1 MSRERRHVVHAFF
14 ALIASAA
21 GPAAAQ
27 ATPAGEAPARQPA
40 ASAAQATVPAS
51 AAPDGAPAAATVPGK
66 RAGPPPGT
74 PAATETAP
82 GPSAATDPRAG
93 RLVIDTNAACAL
105 RIGGVAQEQVL
116 LPDAPRTVAM
126 VPGEAV
132 IECGSTT
139 VPEARIKL
147 SKMVEAG
154 ADHRVALD
162 VADLVVKAS
171 CAGKPATLADL
182 GHGVLRHC
190 ATGVDWTQADNG
202 ADIDR
207 EGAGA
212 WCAMKGPAWELPAAN
227 ALAELIDRT
236 GRSSTPCGRE
246 KCHVSP
252 HFRLT
257 APTYWSKDPVGPA
270 TAMLVHLLL
279 GGRHPA
285 LLHISRGYRALCIRR
300 P

>member
-1 MSRERRHVVHAFF
+1 MDA
-14 ALIASAA
+14 
-21 GPAAAQ
+21 
-27 ATPAGEAPARQPA
+27 
-40 ASAAQATVPAS
+40 
-51 AAPDGAPAAATVPGK
+51 K
-66 RAGPPPGT
+66 RGGTPPGT

-82 GPSAATDPRAG
+82 GAPATAESRRG
-93 RLVIDTNAACAL
+93 RLVIDTNAACVL
-105 RIGGVAQEQVL
+105 RIGGVVQEQVLL
-116 LPDAPRTVAM
+116 LPDAPRTVA
-126 VPGEAV
+126 VGAGEVA
-132 IECGSTT
+132 IECASTT
-139 VPEARIKL
+139 VPEARIEVAR
-147 SKMVEAG
+147 MVEAG
-154 ADHRVALD
+154 GEQSVALD

-190 ATGVDWTQADNG
+190 VTGVDWTQADNG
-202 ADIDR
+202 ADADR
-207 EGAGA
+207 ESAGA
-212 WCAMKGPAWELPAAN
+212 WCTKKGGAWELPTAN
-227 ALAELIDRT
+227 ALAELIDRS
-236 GRSSTPCGRE
+236 GRSSTPCGKE
-246 KCHVSP
+246 TCYVSP